1 MGVWGE
7 SVAGPGDAADD
18 PVGPAPGTGE
28 FAAAATDLHAAT
40 QQQEHDGERSL
51 REHLDAVTSAGR
63 LPLFTVDATTR
74 ATAFAVAFLG
84 PDPDRIAELVGSPGT
99 VEDPAVLQRQG
110 VRVSAWL
117 RHAPINGDELAYR
130 DTLEALRA
138 LAIAAQLARP
148 TPDAEPA
155 ESAVQAWHHLRLA
168 GERAHRAVQQREA
181 EQPWEGLGG
190 FIDNVVAVTKQD
202 VRALNAGLSYV
213 LGRIAPQGPT
223 DPVQPE
229 RPQLDDLLAELD
241 ALEGL
246 QGVKQQVRRLVSQVQ
261 VAKERRAAGLPAEVV
276 APHMLFLGN
285 PGSGKTVVA
294 RLVARILH
302 ALGVL
307 SSGRLVE
314 ANRATLVA
322 GYVGQTAL
330 KTQSALRAARGGVLF
345 IDEAYAL
352 AHDEQDTFGRE
363 AVDILVKAME
373 DERGRLVVIAAGYP
387 QPMSRLLESNAGLRS
402 RFGRTLLFA
411 DYSEDEM
418 LRILRRMAAGQGYDL
433 TPAAEAAFLA
443 RLAGVPRG
451 EGFGNARLV
460 RQWLDDAM
468 SRQAVRLHGEDSRTH
483 EDLRSLGAADFDHL
497 SDVVGSAGRA
507 ATQSAV
513 EQLDELVG
521 LPEIKE
527 EVRRIAAT
535 ERMARLRRDR
545 GLTVPARSRHMAF
558 LGPPGTGKTTVARI
572 VARVLAEQGAL
583 ALGHVVEVSRA
594 DLVAGFS
601 GQTALKTQAAV
612 QRALGGVLFIDE
624 AYSLHEG
631 GPGQSSGSF
640 GSEAIDALLKLME
653 DHRDELVVIV
663 AGYPEPMQEFL
674 DANPGLRSRFDR
686 TLDFPDYGPAEIE
699 QLVVAAARQAGLTL
713 ASASLE
719 RATATLSLQRDKPGW
734 SNGRSVRRLIE
745 QAVSQ
750 QAVRLAERDPLTL
763 TDQDLS
769 ELLPEDIPP
778 P

>member
-1 MGVWGE
+1 
-7 SVAGPGDAADD
+7 
-18 PVGPAPGTGE
+18 
-28 FAAAATDLHAAT
+28 
-40 QQQEHDGERSL
+40 
-51 REHLDAVTSAGR
+51 
-63 LPLFTVDATTR
+63 
-74 ATAFAVAFLG
+74 
-84 PDPDRIAELVGSPGT
+84 
-99 VEDPAVLQRQG
+99 
-110 VRVSAWL
+110 
-117 RHAPINGDELAYR
+117 
-130 DTLEALRA
+130 
-138 LAIAAQLARP
+138 
-148 TPDAEPA
+148 
-155 ESAVQAWHHLRLA
+155 
-168 GERAHRAVQQREA
+168 
-181 EQPWEGLGG
+181 
-190 FIDNVVAVTKQD
+190 
-202 VRALNAGLSYV
+202 
-213 LGRIAPQGPT
+213 
-223 DPVQPE
+223 
-229 RPQLDDLLAELD
+229 
-241 ALEGL
+241 
-246 QGVKQQVRRLVSQVQ
+246 VQ

-307 SSGRLVE
+307 SSGRFVE

-402 RFGRTLLFA
+402 RFGRSLLFA

-418 LRILRRMAAGQGYDL
+418 LRILRRMAAEQGYDL
-433 TPAAEAAFLA
+433 TPEAEVAFLA
-443 RLAGVPRG
+443 RLAGVARG
-451 EGFGNARLV
+451 EGFGNARLA

-483 EDLRSLGAADFDHL
+483 EDLRSLVAADFDHL

-601 GQTALKTQAAV
+601 GQTALKTHAAV
-612 QRALGGVLFIDE
+612 QRAVGGVLFIDE
-624 AYSLHEG
+624 AYSLRDG
-631 GPGQSSGSF
+631 GPGHNSGSF
-640 GSEAIDALLKLME
+640 GSEAIDTLLKLME

-663 AGYPEPMQEFL
+663 AGYPAPMQEFL

-686 TLDFPDYGPAEIE
+686 TLDFPDYAPAEIE
-699 QLVVAAARQAGLTL
+699 RLVVAAARQAGLTL
-713 ASASLE
+713 GPASLE
-719 RATATLSLQRDKPGW
+719 RATATLSLLRDKPGW